1 MIQQSKARALSA
13 AELQRLCDECKLAM
27 DEQQD
32 ADIKQ
37 AMVKVCDACRQ
48 VKAHVPELIELRRHL
63 HEMNEHLPDHV
74 A

>member
-1 MIQQSKARALSA
+1 
-13 AELQRLCDECKLAM
+13 M